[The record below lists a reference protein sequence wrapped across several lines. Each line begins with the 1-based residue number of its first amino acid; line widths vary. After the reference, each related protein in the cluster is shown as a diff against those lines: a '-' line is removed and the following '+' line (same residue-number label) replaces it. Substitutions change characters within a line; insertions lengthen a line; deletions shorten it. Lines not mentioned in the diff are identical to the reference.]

1 MLLFKSIGRVRQIMR
16 IPKISILYQKNNQ
29 DEKNRA
35 KEIVKVFMTAGQMMS
50 KPVDVEITSDLRGF
64 KDYMIKTEELPVVI
78 ANGQVIFTKH
88 VPPLEFIK
96 QVISTPQD
104 AQKFF

>member
-1 MLLFKSIGRVRQIMR
+1 MR
-16 IPKISILYQKNNQ
+16 TPKVSVLYQKNN
-29 DEKNRA
+29 DDGKNRA
-35 KEIVKVFMTAGQMMS
+35 KEIVKVFITAGQMMS

-78 ANGQVIFTKH
+78 VNGQVVFTKN

-96 QVISTPQD
+96 QIISTPQD
-104 AQKFF
+104 MQKYF